1 MRPRSTI
8 IQSFTIALKINFM
21 KLEAVLDRSKL
32 IKYSMMRKLGIKSME
47 MKVLHSQCQES
58 IFLTSITIEILL
70 DLLVLTN
77 L

>member
-1 MRPRSTI
+1 
-8 IQSFTIALKINFM
+8 M

-58 IFLTSITIEILL
+58 IFLTSNTIEIL
-70 DLLVLTN
+70 
-77 L
+77 